1 MGLNHPSDLG
11 AWREWQ
17 LRHQPMLRRL
27 RHAGARPPRPELV
40 IIRRS
45 DEPTVLIAMDS
56 STPTSVSAFT
66 TPLARMA
73 HGDAAIVAL
82 GDVRQHLP
90 EPEAWKLVPIGTD
103 PRVPTC
109 LRSVGVVFGIGHY
122 LPASAVAFSWAER
135 LGIPFAVAQH
145 GLMTPF
151 APPLPPSAHLLA
163 FSDEDAAFWASG
175 RPDVTHE
182 VVGSQLLWD
191 AAKRR
196 PAGDDGE
203 PANVTDRDAT
213 PIFLGQLHGA
223 ELARGVSAKTAGR
236 FCARTGASYRPH
248 PAETDKLSRA
258 QHAAWK
264 ARGID
269 VDRSGSPLRDN
280 RRPVVSIFSTGV
292 LEAAAAGVDSWV
304 TGVDVPE
311 WVRDFWRRYDLS
323 EWGSEPTPAPRQPD
337 VEPATAIAR
346 SLDRLIEGAAR

>member
-1 MGLNHPSDLG
+1 VGLNYPLDLPGWQAWQDSRQPLARRFLRAVSGTRRSDF
-11 AWREWQ
+11 
-17 LRHQPMLRRL
+17 
-27 RHAGARPPRPELV
+27 V
-40 IIRRS
+40 VIRRS
-45 DEPTVLIAMDS
+45 DAPSLLIGMDS
-56 STPTSVSAFT
+56 ATPTAVSTFM
-66 TPLARMA
+66 TPLARTER
-73 HGDAAIVAL
+73 GEAAIVASS
-82 GDVRQHLP
+82 DVRPFLP
-90 EPEAWKLVPIGTD
+90 EPASWKLVPAGAEL
-103 PRVPTC
+103 RVPTY
-109 LRSVGVVFGIGHY
+109 LREVRAVFGIGHF
-122 LPASAVAFSWAER
+122 LPASSVAFSWAER
-135 LGIPFAVAQH
+135 LGIPFIVAQH

-175 RPDVTHE
+175 RTDVTHE

-203 PANVTDRDAT
+203 PANITDADAK

-223 ELARGVSAKTAGR
+223 ELARGISAKTASR
-236 FCARTGASYRPH
+236 FCVQTGASYRPH
-248 PAETDKLSRA
+248 PAEIDKLSRL
-258 QHAAWK
+258 QHSAWK

-337 VEPATAIAR
+337 LEPAAAIAR
-346 SLDRLIEGAAR
+346 SLDRLIEGGAR